1 MSHPA
6 PEDSVPSTPPAP
18 DNGLIAEDNAP
29 LQPPATPQTVLTPL
43 GASLRGS
50 FAPSSNALLVPETE
64 KGLEENAVDQ
74 PETRKSPF
82 LKRVFWFALVAIAV
96 LVILAVVLPVYF
108 TVIKPKN
115 NTASGVSK
123 NPDSSGPSPS
133 PTSSS
138 GNPKS
143 PKGLTTGGDGSTVTM
158 DNGTQFT
165 YQNPFGGFC
174 AYIPFSRTGDILMF
188 SIAGVWDPAHPFN
201 DNAQPNSWTPPL
213 NTSWKWG
220 TNQLYG

>member
-18 DNGLIAEDNAP
+18 DYAP
-29 LQPPATPQTVLTPL
+29 LQPPTPLTGLTPQ
-43 GASLRGS
+43 GSL
-50 FAPSSNALLVPETE
+50 APSSNALLVPETE
-64 KGLEENAVDQ
+64 KGLEENETDQ
-74 PETRKSPF
+74 PEHPKPPF
-82 LKRVFWFALVAIAV
+82 LKRVFWLPLVIAV
-96 LVILAVVLPVYF
+96 VIILAVVLPVYF

-123 NPDSSGPSPS
+123 NPDNSSPSPS

-143 PKGLTTGGDGSTVTM
+143 PNDLTTGGDGSTVTM

-165 YQNPFGGFC
+165 YHNSFGGFC
-174 AYIPFSRTGDILMF
+174 ACIPFPQTGGDLTF

-213 NTSWKWG
+213 NTTWKWG